1 MDVTFLTNVI
11 RHILERD
18 NFVIDFEESDEQNIH
33 FWHRDE
39 PFRLFIS
46 EQTENYLVWT
56 VFENEK
62 EQWSGKTFLQEVTN
76 TCKDCSEPIAH
87 WIYKDGGK
95 AGYCDRCLQTFGNAY
110 FTNADD
116 IKQNLH
122 LIDGSICFITDETGS
137 DWWIAYEGFKRVIAR
152 LEENPDQKV
161 EMYKPEYPVFK
172 WEIHFL
178 EENNSASFKF
188 KDDFASGIVPKG
200 RKL

>member
-1 MDVTFLTNVI
+1 MSQSRTGFIKTEAKQVI
-11 RHILERD
+11 AIIVFKRLEMR
-18 NFVIDFEESDEQNIH
+18 I
-33 FWHRDE
+33 
-39 PFRLFIS
+39 
-46 EQTENYLVWT
+46 
-56 VFENEK
+56 
-62 EQWSGKTFLQEVTN
+62 
-76 TCKDCSEPIAH
+76 
-87 WIYKDGGK
+87 
-95 AGYCDRCLQTFGNAY
+95 

-178 EENNSASFKF
+178 TENNSASFKF

-200 RKL
+200 RIL